1 MDSVNGDE
9 DLTRRIH
16 PDLFDVRI
24 IEIIL
29 QGTEARQLIID
40 MAERRFF
47 VLEQGEISDEAA
59 LIVFG
64 DDGANELARA
74 LNIGA
79 GIHIEI
85 SDPFVNLAG
94 DDFGGFHSEPLP
106 DHSID
111 SVICCLT

>member
-1 MDSVNGDE
+1 MRV
-9 DLTRRIH
+9 
-16 PDLFDVRI
+16 
-24 IEIIL
+24 IEIVL
-29 QGTEARQLIID
+29 QGTEARELIVD
-40 MAERRFF
+40 MAERRLF
-47 VLEQGEISDEAA
+47 VFEKRKVGDEAA

>member
-1 MDSVNGDE
+1 M
-9 DLTRRIH
+9 
-16 PDLFDVRI
+16 
-24 IEIIL
+24 
-29 QGTEARQLIID
+29 ID
-40 MAERRFF
+40 MPERRLL
-47 VLEQGEISDEAA
+47 VLEQWEIGDEAA
-59 LIVFG
+59 LVVFG
-64 DDGANELARA
+64 DDGANELTRA

-111 SVICCLT
+111 SVICCLTYL